1 MELLI
6 ILLIVLVTI
15 LCIFSLITTAFIF
28 LPLLRRRGL
37 PASEAPVSAQ
47 FEAPPMTKEELAK
60 ERKKFEDEMAA
71 FDELMNFN
79 ADKAY
84 GIDSYDDK

>member
-1 MELLI
+1 MALL
-6 ILLIVLVTI
+6 LLIVLVTI

-28 LPLLRRRGL
+28 LPLLRRRSL
-37 PASEAPVSAQ
+37 PASEAPVPAQ
-47 FEAPPMTKEELAK
+47 FEPPVMSKEELAK

-84 GIDSYDDK
+84 GIGKYE